1 MDEVLAGV
9 RYIMEISVA
18 AQDAK
23 ILDIISILTTQAEK
37 IKERDQSI
45 IAMQSKLE

>member
-37 IKERDQSI
+37 IKEEINRSLTC
-45 IAMQSKLE
+45 SRN